1 MELSL
6 LLVTLF
12 ITLFLLAGLGLVS
25 LALHFWQKRIILSSS
40 DLAPLADVVLLAEI
54 PVYPPGLPLPALRD
68 ERPVLN
74 PFQILQSNVS
84 WALAPRA
91 RLRLLVT
98 SPGRGE
104 GKSFVAANLAVALA
118 RRGERVLLV
127 DGCLDR
133 PQLHSW
139 FELDNEAGLTT
150 LLQVIQDTPTGQG
163 DWMLNLVERYVQP
176 TGIADLYLLASGPP
190 IDMPPPM
197 RLPDT
202 VFAAFDSVIVDAPAV
217 PLLAGFLERSEG
229 QAVLLVAAAGRTRL
243 QALKAAAAG
252 LRAPKA
258 RVLGLV
264 LNRAF
269 PLVSVDGQEPAG
281 EVVQGAPAVME
292 PANAPLPPNS
302 DGKPEPLPVQAV
314 IAREK
319 EREAQPEPADPT
331 IPAATLVRPP
341 ASSAAGQLPRHESW
355 QRLSMAVADANLEKL
370 STALRNQHALGQVW
384 EWKARELARYAAG
397 LRQAYQEMG
406 EKSVTLQRALEERER
421 ELADLRTE
429 AAQLRHTATTAEA
442 QLVEQRDKL
451 AAAWLTIEH
460 QREELLIYSQ
470 LFARLESTADK
481 IAIEKAAAERVA
493 AAKATEARQAHP
505 GNGERQKHTTRFP

>member
-1 MELSL
+1 MEMSL

-40 DLAPLADVVLLAEI
+40 DLAPLADAMLLAEI

-68 ERPVLN
+68 ERPVVT
-74 PFQILQSNVS
+74 PFHILQSNVN
-84 WALAPRA
+84 WAMVPRT

-98 SPGRGE
+98 STGRGE
-104 GKSFVAANLAVALA
+104 GKSFVAVNLAVALA

-133 PQLHSW
+133 PQLHDW

-150 LLQVIQDTPTGQG
+150 LLQVIQDTPTGPG
-163 DWMLNLVERYVQP
+163 EWMLNLVERYVQP

-190 IDMPPPM
+190 MDAPPPM

-229 QAVLLVAAAGRTRL
+229 QDVLLVAAAGRTRL
-243 QALKAAAAG
+243 QTLKAAITG
-252 LRAPKA
+252 LRSCKA
-258 RVLGLV
+258 RVLGVV

-269 PLVSVDGQEPAG
+269 PLVSLE
-281 EVVQGAPAVME
+281 EME
-292 PANAPLPPNS
+292 PASEEAQTSPAVAATAAAPAASS
-302 DGKPEPLPVQAV
+302 DNDRRPAPLPVQAV

-319 EREAQPEPADPT
+319 ERATQQPADAT

-341 ASSAAGQLPRHESW
+341 AGQRPTHESW
-355 QRLSMAVADANLEKL
+355 RRLSMTVDDANLDKL

-406 EKSVTLQRALEERER
+406 EKAANLQQALAERER
-421 ELADLRTE
+421 ELADLRAETE
-429 AAQLRHTATTAEA
+429 QLRHTATTAEA

-451 AAAWLTIEH
+451 AAALLTIEH

-470 LFARLESTADK
+470 LFARLEMTADK
-481 IAIEKAAAERVA
+481 IAVEKAAAEHLA
-493 AAKATEARQAHP
+493 ANKPAGKVRQ
-505 GNGERQKHTTRFP
+505 GSNGEHTNRYP